1 MKRHFRRIHLWLSI
15 PFGLIIS
22 LICFSGAMLT
32 FETEITEWIN
42 RDLFYVNE
50 VKTEKLPIGKLLNQ
64 AEHSLPDSV
73 NITGLTIYPDKTRT
87 YQASLS
93 HPRRASILI
102 DPYTGEVKGRNE
114 RLPFFST
121 MFRLHRWLLSEF
133 KPGGGMSIGKLV
145 VGISTLSFVFIVL
158 SGLLLWLPR
167 HFSSLKKSL
176 KFNTGK
182 GKKRLLRDLH
192 VVLGVYFSVIFL
204 CLTLTGLTWSFQWYR
219 NGFYGL
225 FGVKLTENTSGHG
238 RPRASIAAS
247 NTPKVEQPSNTDPYA
262 HWQTVYDQLSKTNP
276 GKKLTITPGTA
287 SIALEPIGNAR
298 ATDQYK
304 FSIENG
310 QILDTTPYKDSDPA
324 SKARGLVYSIHVG
337 SWGGLFTRVLTF
349 LAAML
354 GATLPFTGY
363 YLWLS
368 KKTKRKAHR

>member
-32 FETEITEWIN
+32 FETEITEWVN

-50 VKTEKLPIGKLLNQ
+50 VKTEKLPIDKLLHQ

-73 NITGLTIYPDKTRT
+73 NITGLTIYPDETRT

-102 DPYTGEVKGRNE
+102 DPYTGEVKGRSE

-225 FGVKLTENTSGHG
+225 FGVKLTESTSGHG
-238 RPRASIAAS
+238 RPRGSIAAS

-287 SIALEPIGNAR
+287 SVALEPIGNAR
-298 ATDQYK
+298 ATDRYK
-304 FSIENG
+304 FSAENG

-337 SWGGLFTRVLTF
+337 SWGGLFTRILTF

>member
-50 VKTEKLPIGKLLNQ
+50 VKTEKLPIDKLLHQ
-64 AEHSLPDSV
+64 TEHSLPDSV
-73 NITGLTIYPDKTRT
+73 NITGLTIYPDETRT

-225 FGVKLTENTSGHG
+225 FGVKLTESANGHG
-238 RPRASIAAS
+238 HPQASSTA
-247 NTPKVEQPSNTDPYA
+247 NKEKKDNKPSSTLSYA

-287 SIALEPIGNAR
+287 SVALEPIGNAR
-298 ATDQYK
+298 ATDRYK
-304 FSIENG
+304 FSAENG

-337 SWGGLFTRVLTF
+337 SWGGLFTRILTF